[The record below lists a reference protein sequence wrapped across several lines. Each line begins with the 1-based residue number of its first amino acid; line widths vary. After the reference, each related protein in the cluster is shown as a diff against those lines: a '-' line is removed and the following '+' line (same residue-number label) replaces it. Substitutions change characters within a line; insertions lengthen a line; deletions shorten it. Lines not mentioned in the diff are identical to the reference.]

1 MVFWNSFGLLN
12 QEFSL
17 DSNTFV
23 TYWTDLNEIFL
34 QLSALHSIC
43 VEKQSFTH
51 TAPCMSLFSFSVAGF
66 DLWKKISTVCSY
78 YLKHQKVYAT
88 LKK

>member
-17 DSNTFV
+17 DSNTSV

-43 VEKQSFTH
+43 VENQSFTH
-51 TAPCMSLFSFSVAGF
+51 MEGCMSLFSFSVAGF
-66 DLWKKISTVCSY
+66 DLWKKDLHSVQLLFKASIGLCNFKT
-78 YLKHQKVYAT
+78 
-88 LKK
+88 

>member
-1 MVFWNSFGLLN
+1 M
-12 QEFSL
+12 

-23 TYWTDLNEIFL
+23 TYWTDFNEIFL

-51 TAPCMSLFSFSVAGF
+51 MEGCMSLFSFSVAGV
-66 DLWKKISTVCSY
+66 DL
-78 YLKHQKVYAT
+78 
-88 LKK
+88 